1 MSRVTLKLHTAIGA
15 AMLICAGTVAAQ
27 TQSWNFEVFLDDTPI
42 GHHHYHLSQNG
53 TERELKIEARF
64 NVKFLFI
71 NAYRYTH
78 DASER
83 WRGNCLAAL
92 TARTDDNGAK
102 SEVDTESQGAQL
114 TAIASIAYMAPTA
127 TRARA
132 PVDGCLMSFAYW
144 NPDMLRQTRLLNA
157 QTGKIENV
165 TITAL
170 GEEKINVRGTP
181 TPATRYRV
189 SGAKHP
195 IELWYG
201 ADRVWLALQSTL
213 DGGRRLR
220 YQLK

>member
-1 MSRVTLKLHTAIGA
+1 MISQTRILYAVLGVA
-15 AMLICAGTVAAQ
+15 ALVGAGTAAAQ
-27 TQSWNFEVFLDDTPI
+27 TQSWTFGVYLDDAPI
-42 GHHHYHLSQNG
+42 GHHHYHLHHNG
-53 TERELKIEARF
+53 AEHELKIEARF

-71 NAYRYTH
+71 NAYRYVH

-92 TARTDDNGAK
+92 TARTDDNGGK
-102 SEVDTESQGAQL
+102 SEVDTEQQAERLIAVTSTTPGA
-114 TAIASIAYMAPTA
+114 AS
-127 TRARA
+127 RVRE

-144 NPDMLRQTRLLNA
+144 NPEMLRQTRLLNA

-165 TITAL
+165 TITSM

-181 TPATRYRV
+181 TSAMRYRV
-189 SGAKHP
+189 TGAKHP

-201 ADRVWLALQSTL
+201 ADRTWLALQSTL